1 MNCSQKSDD
10 CLIARIVAGEAN
22 MKQEGVAKALKL
34 TMEEVNTF
42 KL

>member
-22 MKQEGVAKALKL
+22 MKQEAAVVGQPLL
-34 TMEEVNTF
+34 E
-42 KL
+42 